1 MCKLKKFVETL
12 TEETTMNKKEY
23 VLTMTT
29 CLLGGLVI
37 GMLCS
42 PRKYTKIG
50 CENGSNNS
58 NNRVSNDEAN
68 RQKDCK
74 KEKRKNKDRIGDN

>member
-1 MCKLKKFVETL
+1 MNKIKEFVSDL
-12 TEETTMNKKEY
+12 PETTTMTTKEY
-23 VLTMTT
+23 FLTITT

-50 CENGSNNS
+50 CGNGSNNR
-58 NNRVSNDEAN
+58 NNRVSND
-68 RQKDCK
+68 QKKSKKDCG
-74 KEKRKNKDRIGDN
+74 KNKKNKKKKLR